1 MKAIDRERVYEAA
14 DRFVQ
19 AALRTDDSL
28 FTPGTAVWTRQTLD
42 ELHKRFIESP
52 DTSSDAFEVKLQRQL
67 SGATRPTLQLM
78 AEVLYVHFLVAS
90 STVGGQRKRDL
101 VNLVLSWSS
110 GTVAVPPE
118 LDAALNEGVAAVG
131 TAFNTYRP
139 FQLYLII
146 DSICAFK
153 QKSEEEQQALLDDP
167 WAFKEFLFSI
177 PIHAAYSQRE
187 ALLHLVFPDV
197 FENIVSRDN
206 KRRITD
212 AFREELPGREQDVD
226 RALLAIRKSLEER
239 HGGHIDFY
247 GPGFVEKWQ
256 SPGERPP
263 TPGPEPI
270 PPRGAWLV
278 RGTDARGQTLVD
290 RWLAEGYVSIG
301 WHRAGHI
308 PPGATRKE
316 IRAKLEETSPDGPLG
331 SATGQLH
338 RFISEMKVG
347 DLVVAPAGARIL
359 VGVVTSD
366 VYWAP
371 SDDEDEPLCRRRSV
385 DWFNPQ
391 QPLARESLSQGAYS
405 ALRTLLTVSNVSAFA
420 DEFASLV
427 DLEKVIG
434 QPARPELVVP
444 LASESLSEELLL
456 PSAWLQNT
464 LDLLG
469 QKRQLIFY
477 GPPGTGKT
485 FVAQRLAAHI
495 TSGGGTYK
503 LVQFH
508 PSYAY
513 EDFVEGYRPRQA
525 SDGGGIAF
533 ELVPGP
539 LRQTAD
545 AARKDPGHPYVL
557 IIDEINRGNLA
568 KVFGEL
574 YFLLEYREEVISLQ
588 YSSDQEFSLPANL
601 FVIGTMN
608 TADRSIALVDAA
620 MRRRFYFVPFFPQ
633 EEPTAALLRRWLER
647 EGKDLSPALL
657 LEELN
662 EAIADRDFAIGPSY
676 FMTPRIEEDAELER
690 IWQHAIMPLLEEQF
704 FGSDTDVPGRFG
716 LPAIRRR
723 VAAKHQ
729 PAGEVEGAGEKGSV
743 GVLSSVDED
752 RSSP

>member
-1 MKAIDRERVYEAA
+1 MKARDRERIYEAA
-14 DRFVQ
+14 NRFVQ
-19 AALRTDDSL
+19 TALRSDDSL
-28 FTPGTAVWTRQTLD
+28 FTPGTAVWTRYELD
-42 ELHKRFIESP
+42 ELHKRFVESP

-67 SGATRPTLQLM
+67 SGAAGTTVQLM

-90 STVGGQRKRDL
+90 TVGGPRKRDL
-101 VNLVLSWSS
+101 VNLVLSWAS

-118 LDAALNEGVAAVG
+118 LDAALDEGVAAVG
-131 TAFNTYRP
+131 TAFHTYRP

-146 DSICAFK
+146 DSIRSLK
-153 QKSEEEQQALLDDP
+153 QKPREEQQALLDDP

-177 PIHAAYSQRE
+177 PIRAAYTQRE

-197 FENIVSRDN
+197 FENIVSRDY
-206 KRRITD
+206 KRRIAD
-212 AFREELPGREQDVD
+212 AFREELPGPEQDVD
-226 RALLAIRKSLEER
+226 RALLAIRER
-239 HGGHIDFY
+239 LQKQHGGHFDFY
-247 GPGFVEKWQ
+247 GPGFVERWK
-256 SPGERPP
+256 SPEEPAP
-263 TPGPEPI
+263 TPGPDPI
-270 PPRGAWLV
+270 APRGAWLV
-278 RGTDARGQTLVD
+278 RGTDARGQTVVD

-301 WHRAGHI
+301 WHRAGQI
-308 PPGATRKE
+308 PSGATRKE
-316 IRAKLEETSPDGPLG
+316 IRARLQEAYPEGPLG
-331 SATGQLH
+331 GLTGQLH

-347 DLVVAPAGARIL
+347 DLVVAPAGARIH
-359 VGVVTSD
+359 VGVVASD

-371 SDDEDEPLCRRRSV
+371 SDDEDQPLCRRRSV
-385 DWFNPQ
+385 EWVNPQ
-391 QPLARESLSQGAYS
+391 QPLARESLSQAAFS

-427 DLEKVIG
+427 GLGKVVQV

-444 LASESLSEELLL
+444 LASENLGKELLL
-456 PSAWLQNT
+456 PHAWLQNT

-469 QKRQLIFY
+469 QKRQLIFH

-485 FVAQRLAAHI
+485 YVAQRLAAHI

-525 SDGGGIAF
+525 TDGEGITF

-545 AARKDPGHPYVL
+545 AARKDPSHPYVL

-574 YFLLEYREEVISLQ
+574 YFLLEYRQEVISLQ

-620 MRRRFYFVPFFPQ
+620 MRRRFYFVSFFPQ
-633 EEPTAALLRRWLER
+633 EEPTAGLLRRWLKR
-647 EGKDLSPALL
+647 EGRDLLPALL

-662 EAIADRDFAIGPSY
+662 EVIADRDFAIGPSY
-676 FMTPRIEEDAELER
+676 FMTPRIGEGGELDR

-704 FGSDTDVPGRFG
+704 FGTDTDVPGRFG
-716 LPAIRRR
+716 LSAIRRR
-723 VAAKHQ
+723 LAARDQ
-729 PAGEVEGAGEKGSV
+729 PAEELEEAREEGPAS
-743 GVLSSVDED
+743 VLSSLDED
-752 RSSP
+752 